1 MRVSSNSMYNFNV
14 AAMNQLQAQLT
25 QTQEQ
30 AASGTQL
37 LNAATDPVAYAQTML
52 LKQTDA
58 VTNQQAANITA
69 ATNTLSISGNTM
81 MSATNLLQSIRSN
94 ALSVAGSSVSTG
106 TLTTMASTLK
116 GQLQQLMGLANSTDG
131 QGNYLFAGFRSGSA
145 PFSINSSGTVVYS
158 GDAGQQLVQ
167 ASSTRQ
173 VAVSDNGQ
181 SVFMNI
187 LNGNGTFATN
197 AAAANT
203 GGGVIDAGSVANQ
216 AALTGD
222 KYSIAFSVTAG
233 VTSYTVTDTT
243 TSATVGTAN
252 QPYTSGQAI
261 SFGGMQVTISGA
273 PANGDT
279 FTVAPS
285 TNQSIFQTISNMV
298 KVLSAPAVGAS
309 VTNGITQGIRN
320 IDNAISHFSNVEASQ
335 GLRLNELSMLQTA
348 STSMDVQLKQNIST
362 LADTNYTSTITALN
376 QQQLALQAAQKSYAQ
391 VASLS
396 MFTYL

>member
-1 MRVSSNSMYNFNV
+1 MRISSNSMYNFNV
-14 AAMNQLQAQLT
+14 AMMNQLQSQLT

-58 VTNQQAANITA
+58 VTNQQAANITS
-69 ATNTLSISGNTM
+69 ATNTLSIAGNTM

-94 ALSVAGSSVSTG
+94 ALTAEDGNLSNSARA
-106 TLTTMASTLK
+106 TMANTLN

-131 QGNYLFAGFRSGSA
+131 TGNYLFAGYHSGSA
-145 PFSINSSGTVVYS
+145 PFSINSSRTVVYS

-167 ASSTRQ
+167 ANSTRQ
-173 VAVSDNGQ
+173 IAVNDNGQ

-187 LNGNGTFATN
+187 LNGNGTFTTN

-203 GGGVIDAGSVANQ
+203 GGGVIDAGSVV
-216 AALTGD
+216 GSPVSKD
-222 KYSIAFSVTAG
+222 SYSIAFSVTAG
-233 VTSYTVTDTT
+233 VTTYTVTDTT
-243 TSATVGTAN
+243 TSTTVGTAN

-261 SFGGMQVTISGA
+261 SFGGMQVTISGV
-273 PANGDT
+273 PANADT

-298 KVLSAPAVGAS
+298 KVLSTPAVGAS

-348 STSMDVQLKQNIST
+348 STNMDLQLKQNIST

>member
-1 MRVSSNSMYNFNV
+1 MRISSNSMYNFNV
-14 AAMNQLQAQLT
+14 AAMNQLQAQLA

-37 LNAATDPVAYAQTML
+37 LNAAMDPVAYTQAMA

-58 VTNQQAANITA
+58 ITNQQAANITS
-69 ATNTLSISGNTM
+69 ATNTLSIAGNTM

-94 ALSVAGSSVSTG
+94 ALSVAGSSVSSG
-106 TLTTMASTLK
+106 TLATMASTLK

-131 QGNYLFAGFRSGSA
+131 TGNYLFAGFHSGAA
-145 PFSINSSGTVVYS
+145 PFSVNSSGAVVYS
-158 GDAGQQLVQ
+158 GDTGQQLVQ

-173 VAVSDNGQ
+173 IPVNDNGA

-187 LNGNGTFATN
+187 KNGNGTFATS
-197 AAAANT
+197 AAAANAGT
-203 GGGVIDAGSVANQ
+203 GVIDVGSVTNP

-222 KYSIAFSVTAG
+222 NYSIAFSVSAG
-233 VTSYTVTDTT
+233 VTTYTVTDTT
-243 TSATVGTAN
+243 TSSTVVSA

-261 SFGGMQVTISGA
+261 SFGGMQVTITGA

-285 TNQSIFQTISNMV
+285 TNQSVFQSISNIITA
-298 KVLSAPAVGAS
+298 LQSGNSTTA
-309 VTNGITQGIRN
+309 TNAISGNGLQN
-320 IDNAISHFSNVEASQ
+320 IDNALSHFSSVEASQ

-348 STSMDVQLKQNIST
+348 STNMDVQLKQNIST
-362 LADTNYTSTITALN
+362 LQDTNYTATITALN